1 MVEIIKA
8 LIVGII
14 QGLTEFLPVSSSGH
28 IELSKAILGLD
39 IEDGQN
45 LMFTLVLH
53 TATALSTIF
62 VFRKEIMKIFA
73 GLFKWEKEAVHF
85 SFKIILSMIPATLVG
100 YFMKDIIEDFFSG
113 NILLVG
119 IMLLVTAVLLL
130 LADRAKNTKRDI
142 SYADSFIVGIAQAVA
157 ILPGISR
164 SGATIATSVILGND
178 RSKTASFSFLMVIPL
193 IFGAMAKDLIDAGT
207 LHFSTEMAS
216 SLVAGFLGAFIFGII
231 ACKLMIGLVKKA
243 KLSYFSIY
251 CAVVGLLAILYTV
264 FL

>member
-1 MVEIIKA
+1 MIEIIKA

-28 IELSKAILGLD
+28 IELSKAILGMD

-62 VFRKEIMKIFA
+62 VFRKEINKLLG
-73 GLFKWEKEAVHF
+73 GLFRWEKEAVHF
-85 SFKIILSMIPATLVG
+85 SFKIILSMVPAAFVG
-100 YFMKDIIEDFFSG
+100 YFMKDVIEDFFSG

-130 LADRAKNTKRDI
+130 FADKARNTKKDI
-142 SYADSFIVGIAQAVA
+142 NYKDSFIVGVAQAIA

-178 RSKTASFSFLMVIPL
+178 RSKTAYFSFLMVIPL
-193 IFGAMAKDLIDAGT
+193 IFGAMAKDLIDAET
-207 LHFSTEMAS
+207 LHFSTEMTS
-216 SLVAGFLGAFIFGII
+216 SLIAGFLGAFIFGII
-231 ACKLMIGLVKKA
+231 ACKWMIGLVRKA
-243 KLSYFSIY
+243 RLSYFSLY
-251 CAVVGLLAILYTV
+251 CAVVGLSAILYTL
-264 FL
+264 FS